1 MLSNFRPHVMAFGLV
16 MVVSALS
23 SCDRF
28 EKIKAA
34 AGKLGTTGKPAQVV
48 PEVKGTYSRDQISN
62 LDEAGFPAF
71 IARKNALVIVDYNA
85 TWCGPCKMMGPAL
98 DKAAEAHPGVV
109 FVGKVDVDRANG
121 LAKQQGV
128 SGIPDVRIYKDGK
141 EVDRMVGF
149 PGESVVLGKI
159 AGLAA
164 GITPVAAAV
173 STAPKTAEPEIQPFS
188 KGWLPP
194 GMKRG
199 GAEPAHRP

>member
-1 MLSNFRPHVMAFGLV
+1 MAFGLAMFASTLV
-16 MVVSALS
+16 
-23 SCDRF
+23 SCD
-28 EKIKAA
+28 KLAKLKTAA
-34 AGKLGTTGKPAQVV
+34 AKLGTSGKAIPTV
-48 PEVKGTYSRDQISN
+48 PEVKGTYRSDQIRI

-71 IARKNALVIVDYNA
+71 IARKNALVIVDFNA
-85 TWCGPCKMMGPAL
+85 SWCGPCRMMGPAL
-98 DKAAEAHPGVV
+98 DKAAEAHPSVV
-109 FVGKVDVDRANG
+109 FVGKVDVDQANA

-149 PGESVVLGKI
+149 PGESEVLGKI

-164 GITPVAAAV
+164 GITPVATAAP
-173 STAPKTAEPEIQPFS
+173 AGPKTVEPEIQPFS

-199 GAEPAHRP
+199 GEEPPHRP